1 MLFIVVHYNTLF
13 HSPSIANTHPVY
25 TSNYHSAFQIPEN
38 YYKTFKKEC
47 EKNDEV
53 SLVRVFKLNEIFKPE
68 VYDYVTEADY

>member
-47 EKNDEV
+47 ENNDEV